1 MPAATVSFA
10 ATSLPTALLLA
21 AALTG
26 CVAAPEKQRVPASGE
41 GVGVEAD
48 STVYAR
54 GFGPV
59 LAGMTLAEAEQALG
73 VPLVLLGPRMEPC
86 HYVRMEDRPGV
97 AFMLIEGRIAR
108 VDVESPGTVST
119 AEGAA
124 IGDTEER
131 IHALYPGRIE
141 VQPHKYVDGHYL
153 IVAPSAPADSGHRVI
168 FETDGRRV
176 TSFRTGRLPEVRW
189 VEGCS

>member
-1 MPAATVSFA
+1 MPASPGSRALRWFRA
-10 ATSLPTALLLA
+10 ALLLA
-21 AALTG
+21 AALSG
-26 CVAAPEKQRVPASGE
+26 CAPAAEKQSVSPSGE
-41 GVGVEAD
+41 DTGVATD
-48 STVYAR
+48 STANAR

-59 LAGMTLAEAEQALG
+59 RAGMTLAEAEQALG
-73 VPLVLLGPRMEPC
+73 APLVLLGPRMEPC
-86 HYVRMEDRPGV
+86 HYVRIQDRPGV
-97 AFMLIEGRIAR
+97 AFMVIEGRIAR

-119 AEGAA
+119 VEGAA
-124 IGDTEER
+124 IGDPEER
-131 IHALYPGRIE
+131 IHALYPGRVE

-153 IVAPSAPADSGHRVI
+153 VVTPAAPADSSHRII